1 MFLAIICPINGEIT
15 KQIEVQQLETRRQLI
30 FLQSTVMSGIFKFL
44 KTLFSSKFCF
54 IWILWEPDADVVINL
69 KCVDMDV

>member
-1 MFLAIICPINGEIT
+1 
-15 KQIEVQQLETRRQLI
+15 
-30 FLQSTVMSGIFKFL
+30 MSGIFKFL

-54 IWILWEPDADVVINL
+54 IWILWEPDVVINL